1 MRIGVPVETNE
12 GLESRVSR
20 HFGRAR
26 YLAIADLTGGNF
38 GEVRFVELPESH
50 GPGELPSLAARQGVD
65 VVVVYG
71 IGGRALAAF
80 SELGIDVITGV
91 DGTLGDVLRG
101 LAEGRLES
109 DPGWEEVIKRER
121 AHD

>member
-26 YLAIADLTGGNF
+26 YLAIADLTGDNF

-50 GPGELPSLAARQGVD
+50 GPGELPSLAAREGVD
-65 VVVVYG
+65 VVVAYG

-101 LAEGRLES
+101 LAEGRIES
-109 DPGWEEVIKRER
+109 DPGWAEVIKREKS
-121 AHD
+121 HD